1 MKAGIGKEGKEA
13 FDAYI
18 AVRSYLPQPTFAN
31 TWQVAETL
39 ETIAAPYDVIMLDAY
54 GVLNVGETA
63 IDGAIARI
71 ASLRKAGKRLMVVS
85 NSAAYPKPHMM
96 ERYARLGFDFLTS
109 EVVTS
114 REALLANLAGY
125 GTHRWGMMLNAAHG
139 TEDLAGIDGLCLD
152 DDSAIYDN
160 VEGFLLFG
168 SDGWND
174 ERQKILEASLG
185 ANPRPVIVGNP
196 DIVAPREAGLS
207 REPGFFAH
215 RLAEKL
221 GLRPRFIGKPFGEI
235 YDLALKRLTPQPAP
249 SRVLM
254 VGDTLHTDVL
264 GGKNMGFDT
273 ALVTQHGLLAGMNV
287 SNAIRRCGIVPDF
300 VISQI

>member
-1 MKAGIGKEGKEA
+1 MDKEGKEA

-18 AVRSYLPQPTFAN
+18 AVRSYLPQATFAD
-31 TWQVAETL
+31 TWQVGESL

-63 IDGAIARI
+63 IDGAIACI

-96 ERYARLGFDFLTS
+96 ERYTRLGFDFLTS

-125 GTHRWGMMLNAAHG
+125 GTRRWGMMLNASHG
-139 TEDLAGIDGLCLD
+139 KEDLEGIDGQCLGD
-152 DDSAIYDN
+152 DPALYDTA
-160 VEGFLLFG
+160 EGFLLFG
-168 SDGWND
+168 SDGWSD
-174 ERQKILEASLG
+174 ERQKILETSLR

-215 RLAEKL
+215 RLSEKL
-221 GLRPRFIGKPFGEI
+221 GLRPRFIGKPFNEI
-235 YDLALKRLTPQPAP
+235 YDLALKRLMPQPVP

-273 ALVTQHGLLAGMNV
+273 ALVTQHGLLAGLNV